1 MLNISDILLPQRVAE
16 TIARD
21 IYRSDWIFVLLMI
34 PLLIYIIVSVAEKYS
49 LARIINIVFRNKYAI
64 TSYRNINPG
73 IELFQVLLGVLS
85 MISLA
90 TFMLFLEV
98 HYDITF
104 FGLKPFSL
112 LLFNL
117 LLVSIIMLFRYMV
130 IIIAGAV
137 TRTRDLFRE
146 YLFSV
151 SRNFKLIGILLM
163 IMNIFIA
170 YLAGLPDKY
179 LIYASFVM
187 IGIILFFRLIRLV
200 HIFLLRRFSLFY
212 LILYLCTLEF
222 LPALI
227 LVRYLSGQAQ

>member
-1 MLNISDILLPQRVAE
+1 MAE
-16 TIARD
+16 PIATD

-34 PLLIYIIVSVAEKYS
+34 PILIYLIVSVAEKYS
-49 LARIINIVFRNKYAI
+49 FGRIIRIVFSNKYAI

-85 MISLA
+85 MISIA
-90 TFMLFLEV
+90 TFMLFLEI
-98 HYDITF
+98 HFDITF
-104 FGLKPFSL
+104 YTLKPFGL
-112 LLFNL
+112 WLFNL
-117 LLVSIIMLFRYMV
+117 LLVSIIVFFRYMV
-130 IIIAGAV
+130 ILILGAI
-137 TRTRDLFRE
+137 TRTREAFRE

-151 SRNFKLIGILLM
+151 SRNFKLIGVLLM
-163 IMNIFIA
+163 FLNLFIA

-179 LIYASFVM
+179 LIYASFLM

-200 HIFLLRRFSLFY
+200 NIFLSRRFSLFY